1 MYFKKAALPLNGIL
15 VAALTVTFAACGS
28 NNNSEQETAG
38 AAKDSAQQK
47 NSAPKSEQTT
57 FALPSPLQIAS
68 IFKKAGLKYLPNLAN
83 PVENSSKYN
92 SGKISEAL
100 NLGVYS
106 ADLSYCTLN
115 KQNQDSKNYM
125 KASRDLATLLGLG
138 KVFET
143 DNLAARFEKNLN
155 SEDSLAA
162 IIAEMQMQTDM
173 VLEEN
178 EQEYVSATVFAGAW
192 IESMYIGGRV
202 YEKAKEKNVSAR
214 LIEQMSIVEN
224 IIKALKAQEKK
235 DPNLT
240 AVITDLTA
248 IRDIYKGFTGVKA
261 LAENTSEDVDFSKI
275 PMTEE
280 EIATLTKKIVEVRTK
295 IVKG

>member
-1 MYFKKAALPLNGIL
+1 MYFKKAVLPLNGIL
-15 VAALTVTFAACGS
+15 AAAFAVTLAACGS
-28 NNNSEQETAG
+28 NNNVEQETAG

-47 NSAPKSEQTT
+47 TTAPKTEQTT

-68 IFKKAGLKYLPNLAN
+68 IFKKAGLKYFPNLAN
-83 PVENSSKYN
+83 PVENSGKYN

-143 DNLAARFEKNLN
+143 DNLATRFEKNLG

-192 IESMYIGGRV
+192 IESMYIGGKV
-202 YEKAKEKNVSAR
+202 YEKAKEKNVSSR
-214 LIEQMSIVEN
+214 LIEQMSIAEN
-224 IIKALKAQEKK
+224 IIKALKAQEQK

-240 AVITDLTA
+240 AVIADLVA
-248 IRDIYKGFTGVKA
+248 IRDIYKGFAGVKA
-261 LAENTSEDVDFSKI
+261 LSENTSEDVDFSKI

-280 EIATLTKKIVEVRTK
+280 EISSLTKKIVEVRTK